1 MAHRREPRWEL
12 VARVASDSL
21 NAPAPHTAARRHPQ
35 CSQAYAVRL
44 RGGALA
50 TPSAPSEGDPMHRT
64 VTAIRRTI
72 AAALAASRRLRY
84 TALSGEVAAL
94 VAVGRLIPTGDLLDR
109 LGAEL
114 SDGCRSWF
122 GRHVAK
128 AYRAAHL
135 GADAIRVWAQ
145 HRTTGRWNHVNVYAP
160 ADPALY
166 AGLASY
172 GRTRHLVQAQFAEA
186 A

>member
-1 MAHRREPRWEL
+1 MRI
-12 VARVASDSL
+12 
-21 NAPAPHTAARRHPQ
+21 T
-35 CSQAYAVRL
+35 
-44 RGGALA
+44 
-50 TPSAPSEGDPMHRT
+50 
-64 VTAIRRTI
+64 IRRTI
-72 AAALAASRRLRY
+72 RAALAVAKPLRY

-94 VAVGRLIPTGDLLDR
+94 VATGRLVRTGDLLDR
-109 LGAEL
+109 LGADL
-114 SDGCRSWF
+114 PDGQRGWF

-145 HRTTGRWNHVNVYAP
+145 HRTTGRWIHVHVYRP
-160 ADPALY
+160 ADPALF

-172 GRTRHLVQAQFAEA
+172 KATRHLSQAQFMEA

>member
-1 MAHRREPRWEL
+1 M
-12 VARVASDSL
+12 
-21 NAPAPHTAARRHPQ
+21 
-35 CSQAYAVRL
+35 Y
-44 RGGALA
+44 
-50 TPSAPSEGDPMHRT
+50 RT

-72 AAALAASRRLRY
+72 AAALTTSRHLRY

-94 VAVGRLIPTGDLLDR
+94 VAAGRLIRTGDLLDR
-109 LGAEL
+109 LGADL

-145 HRTTGRWNHVNVYAP
+145 HRTTGRWIHVHVYRP

-172 GRTRHLVQAQFAEA
+172 GRTRHLTQAQFAEA